1 VHHDR
6 AVTLF
11 GATRASSCFRPSQP
25 RQGTHTLSLLCR
37 EATLTIREDPADR
50 LGPYVPRL
58 VTEWLRSDPNASY
71 RRVDGTLA
79 FVDISGFTS
88 LTERLAR
95 RGKVGAEEMNDV
107 LDRCFSELLAV
118 AYADGAGLV
127 KWGGD
132 AVLLL
137 FEGDHHAARA
147 CRAAA
152 QMQRTMRAIGR
163 FRASS
168 GPVALRMSVGVH
180 SGGFDFFLVGGL
192 HRELVIAGPAATRT
206 VDMESTA
213 KAGQVL
219 MSTET
224 ASMLPQRNVGERQGV
239 GYLLRGIPEA
249 PIYGLV
255 PAPELA
261 GLELERCLPVGIRE
275 HVMDGTGEPEH
286 RQLAVAFIEYRGV
299 DAMLERTGPVATAR
313 ALDSLIRAIQ
323 EESARQQVTF
333 FETDINAD
341 GGKILLVAGAPRTYG
356 DDEERMLTAGRR
368 IVEQGAGFPIRVGVN
383 AGRAFAGDFGPR
395 FRRTYSIK
403 GDAVNLA
410 ARVMGKALIG
420 QLLATQAVVS
430 RARTPFRITALE
442 PFMVKGKSQPVL
454 AFDVGPVATAA
465 SRARTRAGRPSGP
478 LVGREHELSV
488 LGDALAAVRS
498 RQGRVVELVGEPG
511 HGKSRLV
518 AEVLDRAPDLDVFS
532 AACQLYE
539 QQEPYSAFRVMIRG
553 VLGLGEHDAPEPVI
567 ERLRTRIAA
576 NAPDL
581 VPWLPLIGIVLDLP
595 LPSTP
600 ETEAL
605 AEEFRRTKLQEV
617 VLRFL
622 EETLPTPTIF
632 VFEDAHW
639 MDDASTDLL
648 RLVAREAVVRPWFLL
663 ITRRGDEGRFRA
675 PLEPHITTLPI
686 GPLDDVATAE
696 LARATTEDD
705 PLRAHDLE
713 VLVQRAGGNPLFL
726 RELISAARDAGSV
739 DDLPGTVEALVATEI
754 DRLAP
759 ADRAVVR
766 QAAVLGARFDLH
778 TLEALYDEGT
788 APTPSTWQRLE
799 ALIVQEDEVTFRF
812 THALLRDA
820 AYEGLPYRRRRTLHG
835 RAADAIAS
843 TGNADEHAEVLS
855 LHYHHAGVYE
865 RSLRYSA
872 LAGDRAL
879 AKFALV
885 ESAAFYLRAIE
896 AARRADAPAGDL
908 ARLCEALGD
917 VQERIGRYGEANAA
931 YRAARVAIAGDAIA
945 EARLLLKQAWI
956 PERAGR
962 YADALRWIRRGQ
974 HALEGVQGS
983 DSMRLRA
990 QLSVWYAAVRQGQ
1003 GRNSEAIRWCRQA
1016 IEQAEASDEWDALA
1030 HAYFILDWAYVGLGR
1045 YDDAT
1050 HSVLALEIYERLG
1063 NLGRQAT
1070 IWNNLGAFAY
1080 WGGRWDEALQLYEKG
1095 REARRRLGDVVDAA
1109 MGTNNIGE
1117 ILSDQGRLE
1126 EAEALFREALR
1137 VWKAAKFTQGVA
1149 FALSN
1154 LGRVASRSGRYS
1166 EADGFFAAARDEF
1179 VRIGAEGEVLEVDTR
1194 IAESYVLQ
1202 GRFDEA
1208 LDLTEDT
1215 LRRAR
1220 LSDGVSSSEPAL
1232 LRIRGCALLRA
1243 GDLESAA
1250 VTLVQ
1255 SLDAARRR
1263 ESDYDRALALWALEE
1278 LSRIDGQEPILSD
1291 SEAQA
1296 ILARLGVV
1304 RLPPLLAPQP
1314 VAAR

>member
-1 VHHDR
+1 M
-6 AVTLF
+6 
-11 GATRASSCFRPSQP
+11 
-25 RQGTHTLSLLCR
+25 
-37 EATLTIREDPADR
+37 
-50 LGPYVPRL
+50 GPYVPRL
-58 VTEWLRSDPNASY
+58 VAEWLRSDPDASY
-71 RRVDGTLA
+71 RRIEGTLA

-95 RGKVGAEEMNDV
+95 RGKVGAEEMNDI
-107 LDRCFSELLAV
+107 LDRCFAELLAV

-137 FEGDHHAARA
+137 FEGDQHAVRA

-152 QMQRTMRAIGR
+152 QMQRTMRRIGR
-163 FRASS
+163 FTASS
-168 GPVALRMSVGVH
+168 SAVALRMSIGIH
-180 SGGFDFFLVGGL
+180 SGGFDFFLVGEL

-206 VDMESTA
+206 VEMESMA

-219 MSTET
+219 MSSET
-224 ASMLPQRNVGERQGV
+224 ASMLPRRHLGERQGP
-239 GYLLRGIPEA
+239 GHLLRGTPEA
-249 PIYGLV
+249 RAYSLV
-255 PAPELA
+255 PAPELD
-261 GLELERCLPVGIRE
+261 GLELDRCLPVGIRE
-275 HVMDGTGEPEH
+275 HIMDGTGEPEH
-286 RQLAVAFIEYRGV
+286 RQLAIAFIEYRGV
-299 DAMLERTGPVATAR
+299 DAMLDSSGPLETAR
-313 ALDSLIRAIQ
+313 ALSSLIGAIQ

-333 FETDINAD
+333 FETDISAD

-368 IVEQGAGFPIRVGVN
+368 IVENASGLPIRVGVN

-410 ARVMGKALIG
+410 ARVMGKASIG
-420 QLLATQAVVS
+420 QLLATHAVVS

-442 PFMVKGKSQPVL
+442 PFMVKGKSQPVI
-454 AFDVGPVATAA
+454 AFDVGPVTSAG
-465 SRARTRAGRPSGP
+465 SRAGAVGETPTGA
-478 LVGREHELSV
+478 LVGREHEMSV
-488 LGDALAAVRS
+488 LEDAVTAVRS
-498 RQGRVVELVGEPG
+498 RRGRVVELVGEPG

-518 AEVLDRAPDLDVFS
+518 AEVLDRSPDLGVFS

-539 QQEPYSAFRVMIRG
+539 QQEPYSAFRVMLRG

-567 ERLRTRIAA
+567 DRLRSRIAV

-605 AEEFRRTKLQEV
+605 ADEFMRTRLQEV

-648 RLVAREAVVRPWFLL
+648 RLVAREAVVRPWFVL
-663 ITRRGDEGRFRA
+663 ITRRGEEGRFRA
-675 PLEPHITTLPI
+675 PIEPHVSTLPI
-686 GPLDDVATAE
+686 GPLDHAATAQ

-705 PLRAHDLE
+705 PLQAHDLE
-713 VLVQRAGGNPLFL
+713 VLVERAGGNPLFL

-739 DDLPGTVEALVATEI
+739 DDLPGSVEALVAIEI
-754 DRLAP
+754 DRLPP

-766 QAAVLGARFDLH
+766 QAAVLGARFDLR

-799 ALIVQEDEVTFRF
+799 ALIVREDEVTFRF

-835 RAADAIAS
+835 RAADAIAA
-843 TGNADEHAEVLS
+843 TGDPDDHAEVLS
-855 LHYHHAGVYE
+855 LHYHHAGGYE
-865 RSLRYSA
+865 QSLRYSA

-896 AARRADAPAGDL
+896 AARRADAPSEEL

-917 VQERIGRYGEANAA
+917 VQERIGQYGDANAA

-974 HALEGVQGS
+974 RALEGVQGG

-1016 IEQAEASDEWDALA
+1016 IEEAEASDEWDALA
-1030 HAYFILDWAYVGLGR
+1030 HAYFILDWAFVGLGR
-1045 YDDAT
+1045 YADAT
-1050 HSVLALEIYERLG
+1050 NSALALEIYERLG

-1080 WGGRWDEALQLYEKG
+1080 WGGRWDDALTLYEQG
-1095 REARRRLGDVVDAA
+1095 RQARLRLGDVVDAA

-1117 ILSDQGRLE
+1117 ILSDQGRLQ
-1126 EAEALFREALR
+1126 EAETLFRDALR
-1137 VWKAAKFTQGVA
+1137 VWKAARFSQGVA

-1154 LGRVASRSGRYS
+1154 LGRVASRSLRFD
-1166 EADGFFAAARDEF
+1166 EAEAYFAQAKDQFA
-1179 VRIGAEGEVLEVDTR
+1179 RIGAESELLEIDVR
-1194 IAESYVLQ
+1194 VAESYVLQ
-1202 GRFDEA
+1202 GRHEEA
-1208 LDLTEDT
+1208 LRLTDAA
-1215 LRRAR
+1215 LRRAHAAE
-1220 LSDGVSSSEPAL
+1220 GVGASEPAL
-1232 LRIRGCALLRA
+1232 LRIRGYALLRS
-1243 GDLESAA
+1243 GDLDGAA
-1250 VTLVQ
+1250 VALLR
-1255 SLDAARRR
+1255 SLDLARQRDS
-1263 ESDYDRALALWALEE
+1263 EYDRALALAALADAARLSGEE
-1278 LSRIDGQEPILSD
+1278 PSPAD

-1296 ILARLGVV
+1296 IFSRLGVV
-1304 RLPPLLAPQP
+1304 NVPAFGPPQAI
-1314 VAAR
+1314 VA